1 MSKMNK
7 TPKFDS
13 RTALR
18 QIARANNCT
27 ANVKAGCIT
36 DQHGRDSY
44 PTREFLKRAWDA
56 YLAERND
63 R

>member
-1 MSKMNK
+1 MSK
-7 TPKFDS
+7 TPKFDA

-18 QIARANNCT
+18 QIARANGCT

-36 DQHGRDSY
+36 DAHGRDSY
-44 PTREFLKRAWDA
+44 PTRDFLKRAWDA
-56 YLAERND
+56 YLAERAE